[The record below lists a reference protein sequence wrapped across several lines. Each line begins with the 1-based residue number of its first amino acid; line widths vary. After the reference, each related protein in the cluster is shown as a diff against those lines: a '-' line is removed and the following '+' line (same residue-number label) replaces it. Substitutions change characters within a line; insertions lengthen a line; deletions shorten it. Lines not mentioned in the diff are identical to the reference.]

1 MAVLAA
7 VKAPKDRDPEGFLAG
22 LLLAFGLDKVVVL
35 GRFTLRW
42 LSGGAIR
49 VGLSG
54 AVALRGAGGGRR
66 GGLVHVHEMLGALA
80 VWLRLPRSLPNFPVV
95 F

>member
-1 MAVLAA
+1 MHAEQFSGLATFVEAPGQVVAVLAA

-22 LLLAFGLDKVVVL
+22 LLLAFGLYEVVVL

-49 VGLSG
+49 VGLGG
-54 AVALRGAGGGRR
+54 AVALRGAGGG
-66 GGLVHVHEMLGALA
+66 
-80 VWLRLPRSLPNFPVV
+80 
-95 F
+95 